1 MMTGVTMLSILSS
14 GFLLD
19 DEVITTVKMVCLL
32 SGLLVGG
39 NKRDWNFIAL
49 FQKIRYIYITTCLLA
64 FHWKIYYIFKKA
76 ARTRQN
82 KDISIR
88 QNHDSRQDKGISIC
102 QISILGESNM
112 GL

>member
-39 NKRDWNFIAL
+39 NKRD
-49 FQKIRYIYITTCLLA
+49 
-64 FHWKIYYIFKKA
+64 
-76 ARTRQN
+76 
-82 KDISIR
+82 
-88 QNHDSRQDKGISIC
+88 
-102 QISILGESNM
+102 
-112 GL
+112 